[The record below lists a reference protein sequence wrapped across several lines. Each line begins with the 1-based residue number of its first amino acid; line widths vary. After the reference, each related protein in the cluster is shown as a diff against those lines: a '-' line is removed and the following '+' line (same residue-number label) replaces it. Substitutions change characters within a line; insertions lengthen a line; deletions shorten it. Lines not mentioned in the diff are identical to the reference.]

1 MKLLVDLLVA
11 WALWFLVRRLFR
23 SQPPLR
29 STFRSTPVR
38 RRVRAAGDMVAC
50 THCGLYVP
58 RAESV
63 SGGQGTAFC
72 CLEHKEAAAR
82 H

>member
-11 WALWFLVRRLFR
+11 WALWLLVRRLFR

-29 STFRSTPVR
+29 STSRPTPVR

-50 THCGLYVP
+50 AHCGLYVP

-63 SGGQGTAFC
+63 SGGPEATFC

-82 H
+82 R